1 MDKNKLEEQKLRLLR
16 QALIEGEGSG
26 WIENFDPVDF
36 KAKLKENLADIA
48 KASHL
53 IIFNKYSEAK

>member
-36 KAKLKENLADIA
+36 KAKLKENLAANA
-48 KASHL
+48 KASRL